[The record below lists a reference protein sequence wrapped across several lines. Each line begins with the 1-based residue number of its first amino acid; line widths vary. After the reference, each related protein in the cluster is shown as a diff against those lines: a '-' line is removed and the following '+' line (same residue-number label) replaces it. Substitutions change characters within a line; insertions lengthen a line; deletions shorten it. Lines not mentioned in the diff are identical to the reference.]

1 MDPSSP
7 SNIKSKSVVKHDISE
22 FKKGIKV
29 SYTSKGN
36 VYIGIVT
43 DIDKSN
49 NKVTVK
55 RGKRGKRYKVP
66 LKRLTILDDCNIKSS
81 ESDKPVNYDIKGR
94 NVLDFIQTDI
104 KNFSKVSDILG
115 QFSSTEDIEQ
125 TVGIDIRLRSA
136 RGFVYER
143 IWDLCIKF
151 GVVDLLTLPVENG
164 KLQTSHV
171 FGNSNIENIV
181 FTDKCW
187 SGNKLK
193 GDLLS
198 EKIQS
203 GNTGGYS
210 DITFLNKKQK
220 ENDEGIEDLYLISVK
235 YYEHSKSIDKYD
247 IGKLCTLVEKH
258 QNKNRNINILIFVKD
273 KKDLILKFKKQHR
286 SSDIMMKYI
295 NPGGQYENIYD
306 EKDLEEYYYKLKKL
320 LELYDYFKTP
330 QNIDNFDKDYLYNL
344 KSPFIPRFH
353 QKLFIDKIGFLLD
366 ERNKNIL
373 VGAVPRSGK
382 SYIMAGSI
390 LEIVK
395 NNKSAKRFN
404 FLLITPAPNETF
416 GEYNDIFNNYI
427 DFDNNNIQIIT
438 LDKAGKKVKPIGGK
452 HVVYIVSKQL
462 LGWGGVKNEDDDIHE
477 EQKKKLPEFKNIDK
491 HLKGIDFDLIY
502 LDEAHFGMSTDRSQS
517 ILNSIEKEF
526 KKSTPKIFVTA
537 TYNKPLKVFGV
548 TEECKLTWD
557 INDIDVMKS
566 NTTNMKD
573 NPIRN
578 RFGHK
583 IYDDAIIYFNNDIE
597 KIKHSYSYYPKPYLM
612 TSIWD
617 YNYLHREKDKLDDS
631 NYGFDMKKVFANDA
645 GSGKFKNESQ
655 IKNMFHYFFGFPDK
669 SLKYSDQHIYRQRGI
684 IPRIKK
690 ICGNNCRT
698 MQSPLHKTSQLWF
711 LPYGMGMKIADT
723 VTCLVNLFSKD
734 SNFKDIIN
742 DYHFYIAVEIKDK
755 NYDNMNFTSMKDP
768 HNIKD
773 EIKTLEGELNE
784 GKKNGNNLII
794 LAGARLQ
801 LGISLSNVDIVVLW
815 NTIMSSDANFQMLFR
830 SMTEVKGLPPCESN
844 AYCNEKK
851 FGFMV
856 DLNPQR
862 ALTNVLLFGENL
874 TSKKSEGNKFEL
886 ISDLVNIDEDVFHD
900 KYKSD
905 SDSDRSKFV
914 KSLFDKLYSSWDKGV
929 DDIRMLTSKTIKY
942 DEEIL
947 KQIEKSLRQIKL
959 PNKSFKDIIDK
970 RDDSEVFDPGNKAEK
985 KDKKE
990 SNKTTKKEQ
999 DVKDIPL
1006 KELASELLSEFISLL
1021 NIFSLYVKGSDIQCI
1036 LTDNLDKEELED
1048 RIDKDTITIINDINE
1063 LKTSIFKNEG
1073 EKSIFLQILN
1083 GRLGGD
1089 NSDELPDKII
1099 DVLMESITT
1108 NPSNLLSINN
1118 VIMAQK
1124 KKYYTIKEP
1133 DKLLEY
1139 INDNL
1144 TPKEKEK
1151 KEAGEVFT
1159 PISIVEEMLDKLPP
1173 HVWSDHTLK
1182 WLDPAVGIGNFPI
1195 CVYLRLMDGLKSW
1208 EHNEEKRRKHI
1219 IENMLY
1225 MVEISKK
1232 SITIL
1237 NKVFCSD
1244 KYKLNIGKD
1253 TNKTISFLDDTY
1265 DLNDFDIIM
1274 ANPPYNEGGVGK
1286 GGGVFW
1292 KGFVE
1297 KSLRILNDNGYLVMI
1312 HPTGWRKPKGER
1324 ASGGD
1329 IWDSFKPYHLEA
1341 LKISD
1346 VKIPHFPRVDYYV
1359 LNKSNK
1365 TSNTRVINEFQSIK
1379 TDTQTKLKG
1388 LPFIPHLINDD
1399 VVSILD
1405 KLFNKKGEKFNIIRN
1420 QSFKPG
1426 KADEKK
1432 YGRPHAFF
1440 YDGSK
1445 NEYVE
1450 VFKTYTDKDKNTEYI
1465 SKPKIIMTYTNGK
1478 KPAFL
1483 YPKYFS
1489 KEMGGTANTMYH
1501 LTTKSDSVNNLMKFL
1516 ESQLIHFLLK
1526 ITQFSEA
1533 PNHKNEFKI
1542 LNMITKP
1549 NEGNLKSDADIYN
1562 YYGITKE
1569 GQKLIEQV
1577 VNHVKPTKVQNEP
1590 KKSPPV
1596 TPPKEPVDQ
1605 EPEPEKPEL
1614 SKNPKKPKTIK
1625 KGSCSPAH
1633 PPGPPCKT
1641 GFYPKSPKNC
1651 CYKNKTVQNEPKKS
1665 PPVTSPKEPV
1675 DQEPEPEPEEPELP
1689 KKPVVELSKKSKKP
1703 KTIKKGPCSP
1713 AHPSEPCKDGLHPK
1727 PPKNC
1732 CYKKKTVKKG
1742 SKKFRKKR
1750 RKTRRKKK

>member
-1 MDPSSP
+1 MDTH
-7 SNIKSKSVVKHDISE
+7 KSVKTKKKGKLSLADISIGLKVSFNVKDKDKTYTGVVKE
-22 FKKGIKV
+22 INLEKKKVLVDIGIKNSLV
-29 SYTSKGN
+29 PP
-36 VYIGIVT
+36 
-43 DIDKSN
+43 
-49 NKVTVK
+49 
-55 RGKRGKRYKVP
+55 GK
-66 LKRLTILDDCNIKSS
+66 LTILDDTTIKS
-81 ESDKPVNYDIKGR
+81 NTYDIKGR
-94 NVLDFIQTDI
+94 NVLDFIQKDI

-125 TVGIDIRLRSA
+125 KIGGEIRKRSA
-136 RGFVYER
+136 KGFVYER

-151 GVVDLLTLPVENG
+151 GVVDKLSLPVEN
-164 KLQTSHV
+164 KQLQTSHI
-171 FGNSNIENIV
+171 FGNANIDSII
-181 FTDKCW
+181 FTDECW
-187 SGNKLK
+187 K
-193 GDLLS
+193 GDKFDKYLT

-203 GNTGGYS
+203 GNSGGYS

-220 ENDEGIEDLYLISVK
+220 DNEENIEDLFLISVK
-235 YYEHSKSIDKYD
+235 YYEKSKAVDKYD
-247 IGKLCTLVEKH
+247 VGKLCTLIEKH
-258 QNKNRNINILIFVKD
+258 QNSKRNINVFIFVKD
-273 KKDLILKFKKQHR
+273 KNELIQKFKRQHR

-306 EKDLEEYYYKLKKL
+306 ETDLEEYYYKLKQL
-320 LELYDYFKTP
+320 LELYDYFKLP
-330 QNIDNFDKDYLYNL
+330 ENIESFDKDYLYNL

-353 QKLFIDKIGFLLD
+353 QKLFIDKMSILLN
-366 ERNKNIL
+366 EGNKNIL

-390 LEIVK
+390 LEFVT
-395 NNKSAKRFN
+395 NSGGSKRFK

-427 DFDNNNIQIIT
+427 DFGKNNIQIIT
-438 LDKAGKKVKPIGGK
+438 LDKAGKKVKPIDGK

-462 LGWGGVKNEDDDIHE
+462 LGWGTSINEDDNIHE
-477 EQKKKLPEFKNIDK
+477 KDTVKHRKQPKFKNVDK
-491 HLKGIDFDLIY
+491 YLKDIEFDLIY
-502 LDEAHFGMSTDRSQS
+502 LDEAHFGMSTDRSQL
-517 ILNSIEKEF
+517 ILDSLEKVG
-526 KKSTPKIFVTA
+526 KHKPKIFVTA
-537 TYNKPLKVFGV
+537 TYNKPLKTYGV

-557 INDIDVMKS
+557 INDIDIMKD
-566 NTTNMKD
+566 NKTNMKD
-573 NPIRN
+573 NPIRD
-578 RFGHK
+578 RFGHE
-583 IYDDAIIYFNNDIE
+583 IYDDTMRFFNNDIE
-597 KIKHSYSYYPKPYLM
+597 KIRDSYSYYPKPYLM

-617 YNYLHREKDKLDDS
+617 YGFLHKEKDKLDDS

-669 SLKYSDQHIYRQRGI
+669 SLKYGDQHIYRQRGI

-742 DYHFYIAVEIKDK
+742 EYHFYIAVEIKDK

-844 AYCNEKK
+844 SYCNEKK

-942 DEEIL
+942 DEKIL
-947 KQIEKSLRQIKL
+947 KQIEESLRQIKL

-990 SNKTTKKEQ
+990 SKKATKKEQ
-999 DVKDIPL
+999 GVKDIPL

-1048 RIDKDTITIINDINE
+1048 RIDTNTITIINDINE
-1063 LKTSIFKNEG
+1063 LKTSIFENEG

-1108 NPSNLLSINN
+1108 DPSNLLSINN

-1159 PISIVEEMLDKLPP
+1159 PIYIVEEMLDKLPKK
-1173 HVWSDHTLK
+1173 VWSDHTLK

-1195 CVYLRLMDGLKSW
+1195 CVYLRLMEGLKSW
-1208 EHNEEKRRKHI
+1208 ESDEEKRRKHI

-1237 NKVFCSD
+1237 NKILCGD
-1244 KYKLNIGKD
+1244 KYKLNIFEGSFVVNKD
-1253 TNKTISFLDDTY
+1253 TQSGKYKLFNKFIDDT
-1265 DLNDFDIIM
+1265 DKFDIIM
-1274 ANPPYNEGGVGK
+1274 GNPPYNFIFDKRTPVYQLFCIK
-1286 GGGVFW
+1286 GL
-1292 KGFVE
+1292 E
-1297 KSLRILNDNGYLVMI
+1297 ILRDNGYI
-1312 HPTGWRKPKGER
+1312 NIIIPNAWKRSYTPETKTKTGIILYEFRKYNF
-1324 ASGGD
+1324 
-1329 IWDSFKPYHLEA
+1329 IY
-1341 LKISD
+1341 LKLNLI
-1346 VKIPHFPRVDYYV
+1346 IPHFPKVDIIV
-1359 LNKSNK
+1359 IKKNNKITNTLVEHGNNK
-1365 TSNTRVINEFQSIK
+1365 LHYNNRIDKNVKFLPNILTNESISIINK
-1379 TDTQTKLKG
+1379 
-1388 LPFIPHLINDD
+1388 LINKAG
-1399 VVSILD
+1399 D
-1405 KLFNKKGEKFNIIRN
+1405 KLFIINDRTITSKVSVKDYQDSKHIYKTYNFTNKHNIRTYKYSSKITKEYEKNKVIMSFNKSPYILNAFFSSGNIGTTDLN
-1420 QSFKPG
+1420 MFMVT
-1426 KADEKK
+1426 EKK
-1432 YGRPHAFF
+1432 YLEIFLN
-1440 YDGSK
+1440 S
-1445 NEYVE
+1445 N
-1450 VFKTYTDKDKNTEYI
+1450 
-1465 SKPKIIMTYTNGK
+1465 II
-1478 KPAFL
+1478 
-1483 YPKYFS
+1483 
-1489 KEMGGTANTMYH
+1489 
-1501 LTTKSDSVNNLMKFL
+1501 KF
-1516 ESQLIHFLLK
+1516 ILK
-1526 ITQFSEA
+1526 LTQFASA
-1533 PNHKNEFKI
+1533 PNEKNDFKI
-1542 LNMITKP
+1542 LNLLTYPDKPLKTDEEIYKYYSITKG
-1549 NEGNLKSDADIYN
+1549 EQQLIDQVISDEKS
-1562 YYGITKE
+1562 
-1569 GQKLIEQV
+1569 
-1577 VNHVKPTKVQNEP
+1577 PKVQNEP

-1605 EPEPEKPEL
+1605 EPEPE
-1614 SKNPKKPKTIK
+1614 
-1625 KGSCSPAH
+1625 
-1633 PPGPPCKT
+1633 
-1641 GFYPKSPKNC
+1641 
-1651 CYKNKTVQNEPKKS
+1651 
-1665 PPVTSPKEPV
+1665 
-1675 DQEPEPEPEEPELP
+1675 EPELP
-1689 KKPVVELSKKSKKP
+1689 KKPVVELPKKSKKP

-1713 AHPSEPCKDGLHPK
+1713 AHPQGPPCKDGLHPK

-1732 CYKKKTVKKG
+1732 CYKNKTVKKG
-1742 SKKFRKKR
+1742 SKKIKKKRKKLKLTKK
-1750 RKTRRKKK
+1750 RKRKNNK